1 MHTEYVSDNDVF
13 TPNARKKVL
22 GNSGVEVE
30 EADSCILEGEV
41 TIKGVSVFR
50 NCIPSQLTQG
60 TTESWNR
67 TSSHSYGKRK
77 FLFALASSLFSHRGL
92 VRTELSPHGNA
103 KSLGLDLGARTDDFI
118 REQFA
123 KLSFAVDGRTRSKR
137 ARLIWEN
144 DLSEPNYC

>member
-1 MHTEYVSDNDVF
+1 MLCHKSIYLPVYLYLYNKIFQTCLKHDDDTF
-13 TPNARKKVL
+13 L
-22 GNSGVEVE
+22 
-30 EADSCILEGEV
+30 
-41 TIKGVSVFR
+41 
-50 NCIPSQLTQG
+50 
-60 TTESWNR
+60 
-67 TSSHSYGKRK
+67 K